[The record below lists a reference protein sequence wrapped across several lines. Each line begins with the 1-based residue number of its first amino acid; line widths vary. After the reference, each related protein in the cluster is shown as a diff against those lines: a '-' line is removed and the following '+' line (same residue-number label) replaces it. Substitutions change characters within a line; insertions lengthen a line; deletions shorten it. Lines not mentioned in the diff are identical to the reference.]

1 VLVIGFLR
9 AALNRLTSSGTEQSS
24 VGRYFLGTRTP
35 AGTFVNHDRSL
46 QNATVWACVQYLT
59 KAVAQLPW
67 RVVRES
73 NNGDTERV
81 TSSPVDTML
90 NQRPNPEMGAF
101 TWRQAMLG
109 HALLRG
115 NGYAEIERDN
125 AGRALFLWPIH
136 PSRVSP
142 SRDANGMVYYE
153 VWNGIADCVDLSA
166 SDMFHLKGFGDGP
179 VGHNVVEYAAQS
191 IGWAQATEL
200 FGAMF
205 FGEGMNPSG
214 VIEMEKSLNAD
225 GLKILKEEL
234 KKFRGAGGEKTFFL
248 DKGMKWTPVSRAPNE
263 AQFIE
268 TRQHQIE
275 EIRRWFG
282 VPPHKVMH
290 LARAAFSNIEHQS
303 IEVVV
308 DSVVPWVKAFEREA
322 NDKLFGQ
329 NRTNLL
335 TKMNLNGLPRGNS
348 RARTGLYKS
357 LFMVGAA
364 SPNMI
369 PRLENMNT
377 IGPDGDK
384 HFVPVNMVPIELAGQ
399 TIVPQPASNGPAGIG
414 LGEQTPKGRA
424 ADGHELLHEG
434 QGSLGRGGLY
444 P

>member
-1 VLVIGFLR
+1 MMGFLGSW
-9 AALNRLTSSGTEQSS
+9 LNRLTSSGSDQSNVS
-24 VGRYFLGTRTP
+24 RFFFGGRTP
-35 AGTFVNHDRSL
+35 AGTFVDHDGALR
-46 QNATVWACVQYLT
+46 NAAVWGCVQYLT
-59 KAVAQLPW
+59 KAVGQLPW
-67 RVVRES
+67 RVVRERD
-73 NNGDTERV
+73 NGDTERV
-81 TSSPVDTML
+81 VSSPVDSML

-101 TWRQAMLG
+101 NWRQAMLG
-109 HALLRG
+109 HALLWG
-115 NGYAEIERDN
+115 NGYSEIERDL
-125 AGRALFLWPIH
+125 AGRALWLWPIH

-142 SRDANGMVYYE
+142 KRDRAGVLYYE
-153 VWNGIADCVDLSA
+153 VWNGTAGKVDLA
-166 SDMFHLKGFGDGP
+166 ANDMFHLKGFGDGP

-200 FGAMF
+200 FGATF

-275 EIRRWFG
+275 EICRWFG

-290 LARAAFSNIEHQS
+290 LARATFSNIEHQS

-308 DSVVPWVKAFEREA
+308 DSVVPWVKAFEQEA
-322 NDKLFGQ
+322 NYKLFGQ
-329 NRTNLL
+329 NRNNLL
-335 TKMNLNGLPRGNS
+335 TKMNLNGLLRGDS
-348 RARTGLYKS
+348 TARAELYKS

-364 SPNMI
+364 SPNTI
-369 PRLENMNT
+369 LRLENMNT

-384 HFVPVNMVPIELAGQ
+384 HFVPVNMVPIELAGMNAAAQ
-399 TIVPQPASNGPAGIG
+399 SASNDPDHGHVADQPPTTRKASHGNG
-414 LGEQTPKGRA
+414 LF
-424 ADGHELLHEG
+424 H
-434 QGSLGRGGLY
+434 
-444 P
+444 

>member
-1 VLVIGFLR
+1 MIGFLR
-9 AALNRLTSSGTEQSS
+9 TMLNRLTSSGTEQSS
-24 VGRYFLGTRTP
+24 VGRFFLGARTP

-73 NNGDTERV
+73 NNGDVERV

-101 TWRQAMLG
+101 TWRQTMLG
-109 HALLRG
+109 HALLWG
-115 NGYAEIERDN
+115 NGYAEIQRDN
-125 AGRALFLWPIH
+125 AGRALYLWPIH

-142 SRDANGMVYYE
+142 RHDANNVLYYK
-153 VWNGIADCVDLSA
+153 VWNGVGGWIDLDA
-166 SDMFHLKGFGDGP
+166 SNMFHLKGFGEGP
-179 VGHNVVEYAAQS
+179 VGYNVVEYAAQS

-200 FGAMF
+200 FGATF

-275 EIRRWFG
+275 EICRWFG

-290 LARAAFSNIEHQS
+290 LARATFSNIEHQS

-308 DSVVPWVKAFEREA
+308 DSVVPWVKAFEQEA
-322 NDKLFGQ
+322 NYKLFGQ
-329 NRTNLL
+329 NRNNLL
-335 TKMNLNGLPRGNS
+335 TKMNLNGLLRGDS
-348 RARTGLYKS
+348 TARAELYKS

-369 PRLENMNT
+369 LRLENMNT

-399 TIVPQPASNGPAGIG
+399 NIVPQPPTNDPTGGNSSDQPPTTRKASH
-414 LGEQTPKGRA
+414 
-424 ADGHELLHEG
+424 GHGLLHEG
-434 QGSLGRGGLY
+434 QGFLGRGGLY
-444 P
+444 L